1 MIFLGAMTLQRYLH
15 LVYLVSALII
25 WWSYCGYL
33 LFLLIFGQRK
43 RKKGTADEVAG
54 DLPTVAILVPCYN
67 EEKLIKK
74 KVENLARLDYDP
86 ERMEVFFLD
95 GKSTDASVQLIEEGI
110 RDRPNF
116 TCVQTNQRG
125 KINQLNFLL
134 PEIKADI
141 IVNTDVDGYMEEDA
155 LLKMVDEF
163 RKGEEVGVV
172 GALVSPEETIREEME
187 HWHAQNRVRILET
200 EVGSASAVIGTC
212 YGFRRGLIERFPED
226 VVADDVYA
234 TLTVNV
240 QGKRAIYSRKA
251 WAWEMRAANSLGE
264 MFRHKFRK
272 SHAVIKELV
281 RFLPQV
287 FKMKGLYKVIF
298 LTKFLQQLV
307 VPWILVLFLVLLV
320 VLLVREP
327 RYEIEI
333 SFFLFLIFLPWV
345 FMANKILSEI
355 TLTGR
360 EPPGRPWLI
369 IKAFII
375 ANLCLVAAGLAYPF
389 YRQKSQY
396 RKVG

>member
-1 MIFLGAMTLQRYLH
+1 MTLQRYLH
-15 LVYLVSALII
+15 LVYLASALII

-43 RKKGTADEVAG
+43 GKKRTADEASG

-74 KVENLARLDYDP
+74 KVENLARLDYEP
-86 ERMEVFFLD
+86 EMMEVFFLD

-110 RDRPNF
+110 RGRPNF
-116 TCVQTNQRG
+116 ACVQTNQRG

-141 IVNTDVDGYMEEDA
+141 IVNTDVDGFMEEDA

-172 GALVSPEETIREEME
+172 GALVSPEETIKEEVE

-200 EVGSASAVIGTC
+200 GVRSASAVIGAC

-226 VVADDVYA
+226 VVADDVYVTFAA
-234 TLTVNV
+234 TAK
-240 QGKRAIYSRKA
+240 GKRVIYSRNA

-272 SHAVIKELV
+272 SHALIKELL
-281 RFLPQV
+281 RFLPKA
-287 FKMKGLYKVIF
+287 FRMKGLYRVIF

-307 VPWILVLFLVLLV
+307 VPWMLILFLVLLV
-320 VLLVREP
+320 VLLVRVP

-333 SFFLFLIFLPWV
+333 SYFLFLLFLPWV
-345 FMANKILSEI
+345 FMANKLLSEI
-355 TLTGR
+355 KLTGK

-369 IKAFII
+369 IKAFLIG
-375 ANLCLVAAGLAYPF
+375 NLCLVAAGLAYPF